1 MDLNLGT
8 EQTEK
13 KPEKN
18 SETNKYILSLI
29 NFIKQRFPMLEKKM
43 READMSIQVDDFIKK
58 SLIKAF
64 FLSIALIILT
74 AILFMLQ
81 NISFILLIPLL
92 ILYVIF
98 SVFLFLQEP
107 VALASKRRR
116 NIDREVLFAGRHLWI
131 SLKGGLPLFDSIV
144 AISKSN
150 YGEVSKEF
158 NKIVEKVFLGIPL
171 DTAMQ
176 ETIEDCPS
184 PTFRRIILQ
193 IINSVRSGAD
203 VANSLEVVLEQVSKE
218 QVIDVK
224 EYGQKLNPLVMFY
237 LVMGIIFPSLGIS
250 IGILLLS
257 FAGIRLSGMNIW
269 ALVPLIAIIQYS
281 FLTYIEL
288 SRPSYD
294 M

>member
-1 MDLNLGT
+1 
-8 EQTEK
+8 
-13 KPEKN
+13 
-18 SETNKYILSLI
+18 
-29 NFIKQRFPMLEKKM
+29 MLEKKM

-58 SLIKAF
+58 SLIKAC
-64 FLSIALIILT
+64 FLSVALIILT

-158 NKIVEKVFLGIPL
+158 NKIAEKVFLGIPL